1 MDAWQ
6 NRIYETWRRLRD
18 RALGPIALIFDTLK
32 VSPNMVTASGIV
44 AMSLFVVFVRQRP
57 SLALIF
63 IFLAVICDMLD
74 GVLARYQK
82 LASPRGKLIDIS
94 ADALN
99 FCLFVL
105 GLAWIGIIPL
115 SITLSL
121 IISSIISRILRV
133 IYHQKS
139 SQNPKIFYPI
149 VGFLPNFIA
158 QISYGLGIL
167 DILTKNGIISSQIW
181 IGFVLILSG
190 DSINYYLKIIKR

>member
-6 NRIYETWRRLRD
+6 NRIYETWRQLRD
-18 RALGPIALIFDTLK
+18 RALGPFALILDTLK
-32 VSPNMVTASGIV
+32 VTPNMVTTSGIV

-57 SLALIF
+57 TLSLLF
-63 IFLAVICDMLD
+63 IFLAVACDMLD

-82 LASPRGKLIDIS
+82 IANPHGKLIDIS

-99 FCLFVL
+99 FCLFL
-105 GLAWIGIIPL
+105 FSLTRINIL
-115 SITLSL
+115 SLKIALVL

-139 SQNPKIFYPI
+139 SKTPKIFYPV

-158 QISYGLGIL
+158 LTSYGLGIL
-167 DILTKNGIISSQIW
+167 DILSKDGIINSQIW
-181 IGFVLILSG
+181 ISFALVL
-190 DSINYYLKIIKR
+190 SIDAIYHLLKIKQK